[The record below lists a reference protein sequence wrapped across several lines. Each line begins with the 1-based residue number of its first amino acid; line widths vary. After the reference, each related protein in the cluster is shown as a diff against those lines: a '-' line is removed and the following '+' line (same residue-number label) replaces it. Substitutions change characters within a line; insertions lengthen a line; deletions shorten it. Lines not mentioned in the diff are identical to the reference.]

1 VRGQV
6 ADILII
12 DEATSIYDRMYPSLT
27 PTTSNTGGKTIY
39 LSTAGSIG
47 SHFYRKWFEGNRAEE
62 MRRRLRNG
70 MEIEM
75 KPEEIPKIKSYFIP
89 SKECPRLTPER
100 LDSERRAL
108 GEMRYKREYEGVW
121 AGTADQVFMHIP
133 TFMESHMPTTSAKPC
148 FGGID
153 VGKVN
158 DPTVLAIIES
168 HFAPVTILED
178 GIKKQKE
185 IPYRLIYGKA
195 WERATHREIVSD
207 IVTNIHPRFKCGLYE
222 IDATGGYGD
231 ELLKYMA
238 EGQMPCRGM
247 DVKSKGKNELML
259 GSPAIKGLSD
269 GFAEDM
275 LWLNNDINDI
285 FSTELM
291 FELNGY
297 VANLMANGL
306 YKFES
311 VVDRDHSVDAL
322 AHAWSALQAG
332 TFSPFMTLRKR
343 KL

>member
-1 VRGQV
+1 
-6 ADILII
+6 
-12 DEATSIYDRMYPSLT
+12 
-27 PTTSNTGGKTIY
+27 
-39 LSTAGSIG
+39 
-47 SHFYRKWFEGNRAEE
+47 
-62 MRRRLRNG
+62 
-70 MEIEM
+70 
-75 KPEEIPKIKSYFIP
+75 
-89 SKECPRLTPER
+89 
-100 LDSERRAL
+100 
-108 GEMRYKREYEGVW
+108 
-121 AGTADQVFMHIP
+121 
-133 TFMESHMPTTSAKPC
+133 
-148 FGGID
+148 
-153 VGKVN
+153 
-158 DPTVLAIIES
+158 
-168 HFAPVTILED
+168 
-178 GIKKQKE
+178 
-185 IPYRLIYGKA
+185 
-195 WERATHREIVSD
+195 
-207 IVTNIHPRFKCGLYE
+207 
-222 IDATGGYGD
+222 
-231 ELLKYMA
+231 MA